1 VHLLDKGDQINK
13 WIVISLAAH
22 LLIASLL
29 GWINKPSST
38 KREFYSPVYKV
49 NLVTPE
55 KPKQKQAKKR
65 IKAKKPAAAKAAKK
79 KKAKTAA
86 KKKPPARTPVKAKAV
101 KKVARPLAD
110 PSAAIAALREKQEAE
125 MAVEKIKERLAG
137 QEEDKATSDQ
147 RPAQKDAEPATP
159 QGVKRVSL
167 IDMDRAMRKYYDSLW
182 GEIQAAWTLPGSGRF
197 EGLTT
202 IVSAT
207 IGRDGSL
214 MSVSIEEGSMNG
226 FYDQSTLRAVE
237 KAAPF
242 EPLPEG
248 YEGGL
253 EVGFRFKL

>member
-13 WIVISLAAH
+13 WIGISLAAH

-29 GWINKPSST
+29 GWITAPSPT

-49 NLVTPE
+49 NLVTLE
-55 KPKQKQAKKR
+55 KPKKRQAKKR
-65 IKAKKPAAAKAAKK
+65 VKAKRPAAAKAAKK
-79 KKAKTAA
+79 KKAKTAP
-86 KKKPPARTPVKAKAV
+86 KKKSPPNTPVKAKAV
-101 KKVARPLAD
+101 KKAARPVAD

-137 QEEDKATSDQ
+137 QEADKATSDQ
-147 RPAQKDAEPATP
+147 RPAQKDAEPAVP
-159 QGVKRVSL
+159 QGVKKVSL

-182 GEIQAAWTLPGSGRF
+182 GKIQEAWTLPGSGSF
-197 EGLTT
+197 EGLTA
-202 IVSAT
+202 IVSAR
-207 IGRDGSL
+207 IGRDGRL
-214 MSVSIEEGSMNG
+214 MFVSIEEGSGNG
-226 FYDQSTLRAVE
+226 FYDQSTLRAVK